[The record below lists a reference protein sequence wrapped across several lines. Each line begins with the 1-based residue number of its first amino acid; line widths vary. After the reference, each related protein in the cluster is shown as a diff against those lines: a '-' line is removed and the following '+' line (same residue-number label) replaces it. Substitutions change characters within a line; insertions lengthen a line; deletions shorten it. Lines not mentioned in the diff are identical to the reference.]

1 MSDENDE
8 NIQVSWNSYKTL
20 YAKYYGF
27 SFLFLGQFFMIAFMG
42 SKLANDYIV
51 GKWA

>member
-27 SFLFLGQFFMIAFMG
+27 SFLFL
-42 SKLANDYIV
+42 S
-51 GKWA
+51 